1 MASKNG
7 IQNRS
12 KRSKN
17 TIQDYSIKVFRNTI
31 ANDIL
36 QALQKYSRITFKV
49 IQEYQI
55 KNTIWKRWKMKDI
68 REYIE
73 TFNSYIQ
80 WYEKIVLESTED
92 LWRIIFKNIQNHSIM
107 NTQYCKALKIFKENI
122 QSIRRITKIL
132 LYRYT
137 PYLHLLFCVSFQD
150 QTP

>member
-1 MASKNG
+1 MESKNG

-55 KNTIWKRWKMKDI
+55 KNTI
-68 REYIE
+68 
-73 TFNSYIQ
+73 
-80 WYEKIVLESTED
+80 
-92 LWRIIFKNIQNHSIM
+92 
-107 NTQYCKALKIFKENI
+107 
-122 QSIRRITKIL
+122 
-132 LYRYT
+132 
-137 PYLHLLFCVSFQD
+137 
-150 QTP
+150 

>member
-36 QALQKYSRITFKV
+36 QALQKYSRIIFKV

-92 LWRIIFKNIQNHSIM
+92 L
-107 NTQYCKALKIFKENI
+107 
-122 QSIRRITKIL
+122 
-132 LYRYT
+132 
-137 PYLHLLFCVSFQD
+137 
-150 QTP
+150 